1 MFAVMLQRWH
11 EIAFLHWSCDPALL
25 RSRLPRQLKADT
37 FEGKAWVS
45 LTPFLLTGM
54 RPPLFPHRL
63 GFAFPEMNLRTYVSG
78 PNGPGI
84 WFFSLDA
91 SQLLAVV
98 GARAIFGLPYF
109 RAEMSVNI
117 RAGENVYFSERGRQ
131 VGQVGQAKARIR
143 IAKQGPITAPSQ
155 LDVFLTAR
163 FRLYSTIR
171 GQLITANV
179 THPPWQLNGARV
191 IEFEENV
198 RRVMGVEFPSNDFL
212 VHHSFGVDTRIGR
225 PSRV

>member
-1 MFAVMLQRWH
+1 MARAPTTASNWAASSEKNQMPGPSGPLTYVLRFISGNANPSLCGNNGGRRPVSRNGVRLTQ
-11 EIAFLHWSCDPALL
+11 ALPSNVSACSC
-25 RSRLPRQLKADT
+25 RGSRLPRQLQADT

-45 LTPFLLTGM
+45 LTPFLLTGL

-63 GFAFPEMNLRTYVSG
+63 GFAFPEMNLRMYVSG

-131 VGQVGQAKARIR
+131 VGQVGQVGQAKARIR
-143 IAKQGPITAPSQ
+143 IAKQGPITA
-155 LDVFLTAR
+155 
-163 FRLYSTIR
+163 
-171 GQLITANV
+171 
-179 THPPWQLNGARV
+179 
-191 IEFEENV
+191 
-198 RRVMGVEFPSNDFL
+198 
-212 VHHSFGVDTRIGR
+212 
-225 PSRV
+225 

>member
-1 MFAVMLQRWH
+1 MLQRWQ
-11 EIAFLHWSCDPALL
+11 EIAFLHWSCDPDLL
-25 RSRLPRQLKADT
+25 RSRLPRQLQADT

-98 GARAIFGLPYF
+98 GARASLNLKK
-109 RAEMSVNI
+109 MS
-117 RAGENVYFSERGRQ
+117 G
-131 VGQVGQAKARIR
+131 
-143 IAKQGPITAPSQ
+143 APWEWN
-155 LDVFLTAR
+155 F
-163 FRLYSTIR
+163 
-171 GQLITANV
+171 
-179 THPPWQLNGARV
+179 
-191 IEFEENV
+191 
-198 RRVMGVEFPSNDFL
+198 RVMTLSSIIPWVWIRESA
-212 VHHSFGVDTRIGR
+212 GR
-225 PSRV
+225 AAFNPLAAGLLLPRAADLWEQPAA